1 MRSKKLQEQ
10 IVHLRKQG
18 LEFKQI
24 AVTLGVS
31 REDIW
36 KALDAWH
43 NGLSLEPYKFP
54 PALLEDWDKTRLA
67 ILRKYGGAKYR
78 DEKR

>member
-1 MRSKKLQEQ
+1 MRNKKLQEQ
-10 IVHLRKQG
+10 IVHLHRQG

-43 NGLSLEPYKFP
+43 SGLSLEPHKFP
-54 PALLEDWDKTRLA
+54 PTLLEDWDKTRLE
-67 ILRKYGGAKYR
+67 ILKKYKGENYVE
-78 DEKR
+78 EK

>member
-43 NGLSLEPYKFP
+43 SGLSLEPYKFP
-54 PALLEDWDKTRLA
+54 PALLEDWDRTRLA
-67 ILRKYGGAKYR
+67 ILRRHGGAKYR